1 MEKYDV
7 IIVGAGPCGIYSAYE
22 LIKSKRN
29 LKILLVDKGR
39 DIYHRTCPILEGKIK
54 QCPQDIYGNS
64 GCFPSCSMS
73 TGCGGC
79 GAFSD
84 AKFNTTNE
92 TGGWMQEYLP
102 TETV

>member
-54 QCPQDIYGNS
+54 QCPQDIYGNLD
-64 GCFPSCSMS
+64 
-73 TGCGGC
+73 GGQLC
-79 GAFSD
+79 DFAIEEMKKQG
-84 AKFNTTNE
+84 KF
-92 TGGWMQEYLP
+92 
-102 TETV
+102 